1 MLPIIP
7 LPVFSFTFVVPCKAF
22 LTILFS
28 RTGSGFG
35 PVVANI
41 LAAFSFSLLTEVRI
55 RIRFHKIAACSVC
68 LSEFTFAGKFFP
80 VFFPGWNPATFAFP
94 DQIPF

>member
-1 MLPIIP
+1 MFPIIP
-7 LPVFSFTFVVPCKAF
+7 LPVFSFTFLVPCKAI

-28 RTGSGFG
+28 LIRSGFD

-41 LAAFSFSLLTEVRI
+41 FAAFSFSLLTEVRI
-55 RIRFHKIAACSVC
+55 RIRFRKIAACSVS

-80 VFFPGWNPATFAFP
+80 VFFPGRNPATFAFP